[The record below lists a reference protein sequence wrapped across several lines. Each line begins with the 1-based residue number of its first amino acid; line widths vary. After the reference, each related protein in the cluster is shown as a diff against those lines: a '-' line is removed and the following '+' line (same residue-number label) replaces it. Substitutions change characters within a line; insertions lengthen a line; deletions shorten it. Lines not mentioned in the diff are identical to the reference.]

1 MSIKISPSVKFC
13 KLILFHQL
21 LHRLIISAI
30 FAEIDA
36 LILRKL
42 HSTFVFPP
50 VYIRSFI
57 NYGVQQFVNS
67 GAPIKN
73 PLLGDFF
80 YASIQIYANNGNNAQ
95 TQCNSLT
102 QRKTV
107 RLKQNRKNK
116 QQKDTHL
123 LNHNDNRRSIINKTE
138 CFKNIIDGL

>member
-1 MSIKISPSVKFC
+1 MSIKISLSVK
-13 KLILFHQL
+13 IYY
-21 LHRLIISAI
+21 SI
-30 FAEIDA
+30 FI
-36 LILRKL
+36 
-42 HSTFVFPP
+42 FPSI
-50 VYIRSFI
+50 YIRCFI
-57 NYGVQQFVNS
+57 NNRVQQFVNS

-73 PLLGDFF
+73 PLFGDFF

-95 TQCNSLT
+95 TQCNCLT